1 MALNML
7 LFRLLC
13 YAFLIVACNSSDD
26 HFEFDFVKKTL
37 KVEVSHSSHLVQ
49 LTFSLVAK
57 CQIGGACR
65 NSQSSSYIYLQYGNM
80 CENVARN

>member
-37 KVEVSHSSHLVQ
+37 KVEVI
-49 LTFSLVAK
+49 AK
-57 CQIGGACR
+57 ISIGSTERLA
-65 NSQSSSYIYLQYGNM
+65 
-80 CENVARN
+80 